1 MIFARKITKKNSIL
15 NFRAKIVN
23 FFSFIFQIIPNSQM
37 YVIPHPVNEPDQWEA
52 KLFITPSQGIT
63 LTGLALVGTCGLI
76 MLIIVFLHWRERKA
90 DLREK
95 LQEAHRFH
103 FDAM

>member
-1 MIFARKITKKNSIL
+1 
-15 NFRAKIVN
+15 
-23 FFSFIFQIIPNSQM
+23 M
-37 YVIPHPVNEPDQWEA
+37 YVIPNPQEESDKWEA
-52 KLFITPSQGIT
+52 KLFITPSRGIL
-63 LTGLALVGTCGLI
+63 LTGIALLGTCGLI
-76 MLIIVFLHWRERKA
+76 MIIIVYLHVRERKA